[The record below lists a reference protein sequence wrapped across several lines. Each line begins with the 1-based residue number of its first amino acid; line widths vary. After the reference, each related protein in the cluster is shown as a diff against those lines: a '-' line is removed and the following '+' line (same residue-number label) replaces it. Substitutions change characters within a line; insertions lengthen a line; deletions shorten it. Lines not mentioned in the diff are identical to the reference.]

1 MVHSMVAVSFVTMV
15 CSYLHAL
22 RQMTIGAIYLRDRI
36 NRREEPGLHHYVTD
50 R

>member
-22 RQMTIGAIYLRDRI
+22 RQMTISAIYLRART
-36 NRREEPGLHHYVTD
+36 NRREEPDLHHYVTD
-50 R
+50 Q